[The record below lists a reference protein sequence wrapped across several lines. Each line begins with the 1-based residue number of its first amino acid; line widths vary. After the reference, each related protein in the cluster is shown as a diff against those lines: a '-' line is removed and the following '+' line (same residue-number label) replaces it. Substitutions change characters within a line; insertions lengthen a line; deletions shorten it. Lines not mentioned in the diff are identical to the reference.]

1 MVNRARWRRSVRRP
15 LDSYN
20 KTWIGFI
27 AIGLIVAVMGG
38 LLLVKAAGLG
48 YRHYTAQFAQ
58 AAALHTGNIV
68 TVAGIPVGEVTSMRL
83 ARDHVEVGL
92 RVRDNVPL
100 GAETRAIMKVTTIL
114 GSRYLE
120 LRPGRSG
127 TVAHGIIDLAHTEV
141 PYDLQ
146 DTLAD
151 VTTTFGETNTDQI
164 AASLGTLGK
173 QLEGL
178 PPVIPQ
184 AMDDLH
190 RLSTIVANRRTQI
203 GSLLAN
209 IDTVSSTLRRQQSG
223 VGTLVRQGQDLL
235 GEFVVRRTA
244 FHALIQSTTKLVAF
258 LSKVVVDDQASI
270 EDLIR
275 DLNHLLRLLSDH
287 DDLVRN
293 ILQIAPVTAR
303 NVTNAFG
310 YGNAWEANVTNGLL
324 VDSWMCAIS
333 GRAQQF
339 GMLEYFKDC
348 K

>member
-1 MVNRARWRRSVRRP
+1 MVKKPRWQRITRRP
-15 LDSYN
+15 IDSYN
-20 KTWIGFI
+20 KTWIGLI
-27 AIGLIVAVMGG
+27 AIGLVAALIGG
-38 LLLVKAAGLG
+38 LVLVKLAGIG

-83 ARDHVEVGL
+83 AGDYVETGL
-92 RVRDNVPL
+92 RVRDDVAL
-100 GAETRAIMKVTTIL
+100 GADTRAIMKVTTIL

-120 LRPGRSG
+120 LRPGSTG
-127 TVAHGIIDLAHTEV
+127 KLAGGVIDLAHTEV

-151 VTTTFGETNTDQI
+151 VTTTFGETDTDQI

-223 VGTLVRQGQDLL
+223 VGTLIRQGQDLL
-235 GEFVVRRTA
+235 SEFVARRTA
-244 FHALIQSTTKLVAF
+244 FHALTQSTTKLVDF
-258 LSKVVVDDQASI
+258 LSKVVVNDQASI
-270 EDLIR
+270 NDLIR
-275 DLNHLLRLLSDH
+275 DLNHLLGLLSDH
-287 DDLVRN
+287 DDLVRS
-293 ILQIAPVTAR
+293 ILQTAPVTAR

-310 YGNAWEANVTNGLL
+310 YGNAWEAQVTNGLL

-333 GRAQQF
+333 GRAKQF
-339 GMLEYFKDC
+339 GLLEYYKDC

>member
-1 MVNRARWRRSVRRP
+1 MAKYGRVIGRP

-27 AIGLIVAVMGG
+27 AIGLAVAVVGG

-48 YRHYTAQFAQ
+48 YRQYTAQFVQ

-83 ARDHVEVGL
+83 AGDFVEAGL
-92 RVRDNVPL
+92 RVREDVRL
-100 GAETRAIMKVTTIL
+100 GADTRATMKVTTIL

-120 LRPGRSG
+120 LHPGRVG
-127 TVAHGIIDLAHTEV
+127 ALTHGVIDLAHTEV

-151 VTTTFGETNTDQI
+151 VTTTFGETDTDQI
-164 AASLGTLGK
+164 AASIGTLGK

-178 PPVIPQ
+178 APVIPQ
-184 AMDDLH
+184 AMGDLH
-190 RLSTIVANRRTQI
+190 RLSTIVANRRSQI

-209 IDTVSSTLRRQQSG
+209 IDTVSTTLRRQQKG
-223 VGTLVRQGQDLL
+223 MGTLIRQGQDLL
-235 GEFVVRRTA
+235 GEFVARRAA
-244 FHALIQSTTKLVAF
+244 FHALAQSTTKLVVF
-258 LSKVVVDDQASI
+258 LNKVVVGDRASI

-275 DLNHLLRLLSDH
+275 DVNHLLGLLAEH
-287 DDLVRN
+287 DDLVRS

-310 YGNAWEANVTNGLL
+310 YGNAWEANVTNGPL

-333 GRAQQF
+333 GRAKQF
-339 GMLEYFKDC
+339 GMIEYFKDC

>member
-1 MVNRARWRRSVRRP
+1 MANILRRKSIRS

-27 AIGLIVAVMGG
+27 AIGLIAALIGG
-38 LLLVKAAGLG
+38 LVLVKLAGIG

-83 ARDHVEVGL
+83 AGDHVEAGL
-92 RVRDNVPL
+92 RVRDDVRL
-100 GAETRAIMKVTTIL
+100 GADTRVIMKITTIL

-120 LRPGRSG
+120 LRPGSTG
-127 TVAHGIIDLAHTEV
+127 KLPGGVIDLAHTEV

-151 VTTTFGETNTDQI
+151 VTTTFGETDTDQI
-164 AASLGTLGK
+164 AASIGTLGK

-190 RLSTIVANRRTQI
+190 RLSSIVANRRTQI
-203 GSLLAN
+203 GALLSN
-209 IDTVSSTLRRQQSG
+209 IDTVSTTLRRQQAG
-223 VGTLVRQGQDLL
+223 VGTLIRQGQGLL
-235 GEFVVRRTA
+235 GEFVARRTA
-244 FHALIQSTTKLVAF
+244 FHALAQSTTKLVNF

-275 DLNHLLRLLSDH
+275 DLNHLLGLLAEH
-287 DDLVRN
+287 DDLVRG
-293 ILQIAPVTAR
+293 ILQMAPVTAR

-310 YGNAWEANVTNGLL
+310 YGNAWEANVTNGIL

-333 GRAQQF
+333 GRAKQF